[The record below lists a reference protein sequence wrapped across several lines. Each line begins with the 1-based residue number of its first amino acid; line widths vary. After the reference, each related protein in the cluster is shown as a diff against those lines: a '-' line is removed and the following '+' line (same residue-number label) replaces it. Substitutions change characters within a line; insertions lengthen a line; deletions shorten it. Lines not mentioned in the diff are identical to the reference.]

1 MNKIMNKIFNNKA
14 LRTNKKNQ
22 ERKRNSEETSM
33 THLLLVKESH
43 LFKLLMTQ
51 NFQVRAN

>member
-1 MNKIMNKIFNNKA
+1 MNKIMNKLFNNKV

-22 ERKRNSEETSM
+22 EGKRNLEETSM
-33 THLLLVKESH
+33 THLLLVKGSH
-43 LFKLLMTQ
+43 QFKLSMTQ